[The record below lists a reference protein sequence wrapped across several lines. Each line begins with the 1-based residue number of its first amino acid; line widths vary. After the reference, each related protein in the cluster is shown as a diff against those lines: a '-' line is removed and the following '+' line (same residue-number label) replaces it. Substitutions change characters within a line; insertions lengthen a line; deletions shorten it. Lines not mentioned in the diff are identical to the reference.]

1 MAFESLADKLQNVF
15 KNLRGK
21 GRLTEAD
28 VKAALKEVKMALLEA
43 DVSFKVVKQFIS
55 SVQERAI
62 GQDVLESLTPGQ
74 MVIKIVNEELVKL
87 MGSET
92 TEIALKPQNEITVI
106 MMIGLQGAGKTTTMR
121 IMAGLN
127 QPDRGSI
134 TIAGTDAVKNSK
146 KIKRIIGYMPDFFG
160 VYDNLKVIEYMEFYA
175 SIYGITGS
183 ASEKLCQNLLEL
195 VDLAD
200 KSEFF
205 VDELSRGMKQRL
217 CLARCLVHDPK
228 LLILDEPASGLDP
241 RARLEIQDILKRL
254 KDKKKT
260 LIISSHILHDL
271 TELCTSVGVI
281 DQGKM
286 LVKGKVDE
294 IMLHLNA
301 SNPIHIH
308 VTEGKQTAVNLL
320 KADKKVSNISISDND
335 ITIGFLGTIDDE
347 AELLK
352 QLVTNNVGVASFI
365 RQSGNLEEI
374 FMKVTEKREV
384 LFNENKDK
392 SGLW

>member
-1 MAFESLADKLQNVF
+1 MVEV
-15 KNLRGK
+15 KNLCKKYGDFVA
-21 GRLTEAD
+21 LDDLNFDVAD
-28 VKAALKEVKMALLEA
+28 GEVFGF
-43 DVSFKVVKQFIS
+43 V
-55 SVQERAI
+55 
-62 GQDVLESLTPGQ
+62 
-74 MVIKIVNEELVKL
+74 
-87 MGSET
+87 GS
-92 TEIALKPQNEITVI
+92 N
-106 MMIGLQGAGKTTTMR
+106 GAGKTTTMR

>member
-1 MAFESLADKLQNVF
+1 MVEV
-15 KNLRGK
+15 KNLYKKYGDFVA
-21 GRLTEAD
+21 LDDLNFDVAD
-28 VKAALKEVKMALLEA
+28 GEVFGF
-43 DVSFKVVKQFIS
+43 V
-55 SVQERAI
+55 
-62 GQDVLESLTPGQ
+62 GP
-74 MVIKIVNEELVKL
+74 N
-87 MGSET
+87 
-92 TEIALKPQNEITVI
+92 
-106 MMIGLQGAGKTTTMR
+106 GAGKTTTMR

-175 SIYGITGS
+175 SIYGIIGS

-286 LVKGKVDE
+286 LVKGNVDGGDKMMIRDAKEKDIPRILKLLEQVLQIHADIRPDIFIPGTTKYTIDELREILKNKEKPIFVAVDE
-294 IMLHLNA
+294 
-301 SNPIHIH
+301 
-308 VTEGKQTAVNLL
+308 
-320 KADKKVSNISISDND
+320 ADVCVGYAFCQLQEQPVSNNMVPFKS
-335 ITIGFLGTIDDE
+335 LYIDDLCVDQEVRGQHIGESLFEHVKKE
-347 AELLK
+347 AK
-352 QLVTNNVGVASFI
+352 QRGCYEVTLNVWTGNTSAEKFYERMGMRTKK
-365 RQSGNLEEI
+365 RQMEYTDL
-374 FMKVTEKREV
+374 
-384 LFNENKDK
+384 
-392 SGLW
+392 